1 MFNIGASEL
10 LVILLIAF
18 LVVGPK
24 DLPKVGRALGRLVR
38 QAKGFVEEIKRETGM
53 DEWQEDL
60 KEIEKTTRDAAKS
73 MDIRPEL
80 EKARKDLNKEMGE
93 LEEELSMKDI
103 ASNTGGK

>member
-53 DEWQEDL
+53 DELQADL
-60 KEIEKTTRDAAKS
+60 KEIENTTRAAAKD

-93 LEEELSMKDI
+93 LEKRLSLED
-103 ASNTGGK
+103 ASSKTGGK